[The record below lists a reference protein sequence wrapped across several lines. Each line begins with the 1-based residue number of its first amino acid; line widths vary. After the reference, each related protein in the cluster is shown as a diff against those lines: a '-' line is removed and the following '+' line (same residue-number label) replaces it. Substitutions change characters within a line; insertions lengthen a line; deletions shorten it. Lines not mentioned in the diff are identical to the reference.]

1 MKPQELF
8 NDLANRVIQG
18 EALGHREALQV
29 LNTSRED
36 VFHLLAAADEVRRHF
51 KGDVINFCAVISA
64 KSGACPEDCAFC
76 AQSAHHAANA
86 PVYPLMQPER
96 ILEHTRAAQA
106 MGANKVGI
114 VTSGPGIETEQEMK
128 MLCDAL
134 SGIAHETGVDRCA
147 SLGSL
152 DSRQL
157 IRLKAAG
164 LQSVHHNI
172 ETAESFFEH
181 ICSTHTYQD
190 RIKTVRLAK
199 KAGFYVCSGGIFGM
213 GETPEHRI
221 EMALALRD
229 LDVDSI
235 PLNFLN
241 PIPGTRLENAPPLH
255 PLDIL
260 KIIAMFRFLL
270 PKKDIRICGGREK
283 NLRSL
288 QPLMYAA
295 GANCTMLGNYLTTQ
309 GRDYLEDLQMISDL
323 GLRRVMK
330 SP

>member
-1 MKPQELF
+1 
-8 NDLANRVIQG
+8 
-18 EALGHREALQV
+18 
-29 LNTSRED
+29 
-36 VFHLLAAADEVRRHF
+36 
-51 KGDVINFCAVISA
+51 
-64 KSGACPEDCAFC
+64 
-76 AQSAHHAANA
+76 
-86 PVYPLMQPER
+86 
-96 ILEHTRAAQA
+96 
-106 MGANKVGI
+106 
-114 VTSGPGIETEQEMK
+114 
-128 MLCDAL
+128 
-134 SGIAHETGVDRCA
+134 
-147 SLGSL
+147 
-152 DSRQL
+152 
-157 IRLKAAG
+157 
-164 LQSVHHNI
+164 
-172 ETAESFFEH
+172 
-181 ICSTHTYQD
+181 
-190 RIKTVRLAK
+190 
-199 KAGFYVCSGGIFGM
+199 VCSGGIFGM